1 MSNAS
6 RKFRVPDALAHIY
19 DLANALDLRSFVQHG
34 VKHTTRDELGSSK
47 DLASWL
53 ARRGLLEDG
62 GKLSQDTYDSTLR
75 LRARIRDYLQRDP
88 AVRHFD
94 ADTVRELNQALQQ
107 FPLVVEVSNRQS
119 KMTMHGI
126 WRDGSA
132 RIVAI
137 VEQFYDGAAN
147 GTLDR
152 LKMCASEECR
162 RVFYD
167 RSKPGTRRW
176 CQAALCGN
184 RIKTR
189 AYRERHKA

>member
-53 ARRGLLEDG
+53 ARRGLLENG
-62 GKLSQDTYDSTLR
+62 GKLSQNTYDSTLR
-75 LRARIRDYLQRDP
+75 LRAGIRDYLQRDP
-88 AVRHFD
+88 AERHFE

-107 FPLVVEVSNRQS
+107 FPLVVEVSNKQS

-126 WRDGSA
+126 WRDRSA
-132 RIVAI
+132 GIVAI

-147 GTLDR
+147 GALDR